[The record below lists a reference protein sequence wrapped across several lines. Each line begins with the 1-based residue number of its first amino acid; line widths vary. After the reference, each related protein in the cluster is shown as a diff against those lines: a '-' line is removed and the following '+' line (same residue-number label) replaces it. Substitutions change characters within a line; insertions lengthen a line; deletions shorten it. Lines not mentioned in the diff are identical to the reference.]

1 MKRTL
6 TIIILLC
13 AAIFAGILIWD
24 VYCAEA
30 AGARPEYPASAPGEK
45 TAAGRTKY
53 TRTMAYLKIYD
64 TLTAVRRAAAG
75 RFEGGPAVFS
85 FP

>member
-30 AGARPEYPASAPGEK
+30 AGARPV
-45 TAAGRTKY
+45 AGHAKF
-53 TRTMAYLKIYD
+53 
-64 TLTAVRRAAAG
+64 V
-75 RFEGGPAVFS
+75 PAVFIAG
-85 FP
+85 